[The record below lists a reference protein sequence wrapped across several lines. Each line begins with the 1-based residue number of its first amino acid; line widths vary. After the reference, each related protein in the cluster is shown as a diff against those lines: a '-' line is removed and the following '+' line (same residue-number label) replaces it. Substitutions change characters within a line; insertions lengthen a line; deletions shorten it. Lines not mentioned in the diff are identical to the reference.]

1 MIGFVAS
8 AVILLLMLA
17 ADAHFGNEQDENR
30 RDVNALAKASLN
42 LKRKE
47 RRRKY
52 TWQNPGTGNSAG
64 K

>member
-1 MIGFVAS
+1 MIGFVAT
-8 AVILLLMLA
+8 AVIMLLLLA

-30 RDVNALAKASLN
+30 RDVNALAKASL
-42 LKRKE
+42 KRKE

>member
-8 AVILLLMLA
+8 VVIFLLMLA
-17 ADAHFGNEQDENR
+17 ADAHFGDEQDENR
-30 RDVNALAKASLN
+30 RDVNALARAS

>member
-1 MIGFVAS
+1 MIGFVAT
-8 AVILLLMLA
+8 AVIMLLLLA
-17 ADAHFGNEQDENR
+17 ADAYFGNEQDENR
-30 RDVNALAKASLN
+30 MDVNALAKASM
-42 LKRKE
+42 KRKE

>member
-1 MIGFVAS
+1 MIGFVAF
-8 AVILLLMLA
+8 AVIFLLMLA

-30 RDVNALAKASLN
+30 LDVNALAKASL
-42 LKRKE
+42 KRKGK
-47 RRRKY
+47 RRKY

>member
-30 RDVNALAKASLN
+30 RDVNALAKASL
-42 LKRKE
+42 KRKE